1 MNSEHHSCVPMLPWQ
16 HFANILSADSE
27 MFSIRKKIKEGTSRT
42 VKDWIRAHGGGGSF
56 SDFSRSGIDDKKD
69 FTDVFFVDDENQYRG
84 DENDP
89 KGSGLFAKMSAAL
102 VQNALA
108 FKGDQDHLRCF
119 PKSSKENPFSKAAAG
134 GLPPAFDFI
143 ALSARMVTMFPLR
156 SHHVKQVAEI
166 RNIRVVE
173 KEEDPRF
180 SNTHPTETHISAVV
194 KNPFLPARGRA
205 VFGVGSLVELLSP
218 ALPGLMHQLQSCS
231 SACDKV
237 LGRCPG
243 FCGPAGACC
252 DTKKDSKTQPGCPH
266 RQADARGMTYVWVDG
281 RTRGVP
287 YVPGSGE
294 ALTPEDNN
302 AEAYQEIVE
311 QEDTPAYRG
320 ISPGQ
325 APTGVVAQD
334 TIRNVYLRGEDLSA
348 EGVKDDQHIPV
359 DVGEK
364 DHFTHPLAYVED
376 LPTLYVDIKVGDRI
390 RHAIP
395 RGAMGIYHN
404 EWSGAETGRYEY
416 LSGAVSK
423 QLQTNYSRPVTDQQ
437 TQIRSRSDTWHTV
450 FTNKCTEPLCVGNTW
465 HQHCPNRSVTA
476 R

>member
-1 MNSEHHSCVPMLPWQ
+1 ME
-16 HFANILSADSE
+16 
-27 MFSIRKKIKEGTSRT
+27 R
-42 VKDWIRAHGGGGSF
+42 
-56 SDFSRSGIDDKKD
+56 SD
-69 FTDVFFVDDENQYRG
+69 
-84 DENDP
+84 
-89 KGSGLFAKMSAAL
+89 
-102 VQNALA
+102 
-108 FKGDQDHLRCF
+108 
-119 PKSSKENPFSKAAAG
+119 
-134 GLPPAFDFI
+134 
-143 ALSARMVTMFPLR
+143 
-156 SHHVKQVAEI
+156 
-166 RNIRVVE
+166 
-173 KEEDPRF
+173 
-180 SNTHPTETHISAVV
+180 
-194 KNPFLPARGRA
+194 
-205 VFGVGSLVELLSP
+205 
-218 ALPGLMHQLQSCS
+218 
-231 SACDKV
+231 
-237 LGRCPG
+237 
-243 FCGPAGACC
+243 GA
-252 DTKKDSKTQPGCPH
+252 
-266 RQADARGMTYVWVDG
+266 YVWVDG

-423 QLQTNYSRPVTDQQ
+423 QLQIGSIHACVFTRCTAAMYGSSSERSPTGRVSSSFFLVTVSRDG
-437 TQIRSRSDTWHTV
+437 IRSSSD
-450 FTNKCTEPLCVGNTW
+450 
-465 HQHCPNRSVTA
+465 
-476 R
+476 